1 MGIMPTALLQSTE
14 IKQSPEKQPV
24 WLFEF
29 QAEIVFLFLITE
41 YISLG
46 KKKNDWLI
54 TNYGYSHIL
63 ISGRYCVKISEVSLL
78 LQRKQLLMIVA
89 KIKLELSNEN

>member
-46 KKKNDWLI
+46 KKKND
-54 TNYGYSHIL
+54 
-63 ISGRYCVKISEVSLL
+63 
-78 LQRKQLLMIVA
+78 
-89 KIKLELSNEN
+89 

>member
-1 MGIMPTALLQSTE
+1 MGIMPPALLQSTE
-14 IKQSPEKQPV
+14 IKQLSPEKQPV

-46 KKKNDWLI
+46 KKKMTDWLQTMVI
-54 TNYGYSHIL
+54 HTF
-63 ISGRYCVKISEVSLL
+63 
-78 LQRKQLLMIVA
+78 
-89 KIKLELSNEN
+89 